1 MMRDIMAE
9 GEQLAEF
16 RSPSRWFASSVRRS
30 AYPGRGRGR
39 LDHRGRCRQFPCAP
53 RLIAAVGVPQDDL
66 RQLLADDGRYIE
78 LGRAGCDLRAITIS
92 GLGT

>member
-30 AYPGRGRGR
+30 AYPASAAMYTLLVVSLVLFGAAGWR
-39 LDHRGRCRQFPCAP
+39 LP
-53 RLIAAVGVPQDDL
+53 RAFLDNLQIMMETGGP
-66 RQLLADDGRYIE
+66 
-78 LGRAGCDLRAITIS
+78 
-92 GLGT
+92 